1 MIAEL
6 LIRHG
11 CNSGLKLHA
20 YNYNYN
26 FQYEFVNGNG
36 NRTRSNIAL
45 PNMAVEGGSGC
56 TCTTDVVRFPAF
68 DDPRPCEFELT
79 TAGDVEWLLFTYT

>member
-45 PNMAVEGGSGC
+45 YTQHG
-56 TCTTDVVRFPAF
+56 R
-68 DDPRPCEFELT
+68 RKR
-79 TAGDVEWLLFTYT
+79 EWLYMYYGRGTVSSVW